1 MVDAPL
7 KALPLGYNV
16 EVISLPTDLENVIGI
31 ISQQTG
37 NPSIIAIR

>member
-16 EVISLPTDLENVIGI
+16 EVISLPTGLSPSNE
-31 ISQQTG
+31 QTG
-37 NPSIIAIR
+37 SERGVAFLKGH